1 METKHPR
8 DGLMNLM
15 NVFILLVIV
24 LVYTVTG
31 TGLGEDAVAAL
42 SDRTV
47 YRAGKQGAMALECI
61 VSWDASAME
70 EILACLDEND
80 ARITF
85 FVSGEWAKTNAD
97 TLQRMAEDGHE
108 IGSCGYLPS
117 ADGDADFVAADIAA
131 ANGVIRSI
139 TGQAVSLYH
148 GGLRDADV
156 SRQAASA
163 LNLTHVACTADLL
176 SARGEGADVALRAS
190 KQVFDGSILMI
201 QPTRAAAEALPA
213 ILDAFREAGLAIKP
227 VGELLE

>member
-1 METKHPR
+1 MESKR
-8 DGLMNLM
+8 AGDSLLNLM

-31 TGLGEDAVAAL
+31 TSLGEDAISAL
-42 SDRTV
+42 SNRTV
-47 YRAGKQGAMALECI
+47 YRAGQQGAAALECV
-61 VSWDASAME
+61 VSWDADAMGD
-70 EILACLDEND
+70 ILDCLSERE

-85 FVSGEWAKTNAD
+85 FVSGEWARENAA
-97 TLQRMAEDGHE
+97 LLSRMVEEGHE

-117 ADGDADFVAADIAA
+117 EDGDADFVRADLAA
-131 ANGVIRSI
+131 ANGVIQSI
-139 TGQAVSLYH
+139 TEQPVSLYH
-148 GGLRDADV
+148 GGVRDDTV
-156 SRQAASA
+156 SCQAAASMDM
-163 LNLTHVACTADLL
+163 THVACTADLL
-176 SARGEGADVALRAS
+176 SARGDGMDVALRAS